1 MKKFAVVAILGLVL
15 GGILGAMLQQRAMRQ
30 RQHVLAVMWLAQF
43 HLQSLQ
49 AAVTKED
56 CVVAS
61 REATVL
67 QGLASELALAL
78 PLADAQ
84 DATFHG
90 YIEQLRSAA
99 APSAIAASAT
109 PSPMAHCAYDA
120 ALLKRVRDA
129 CADCHRDYR

>member
-1 MKKFAVVAILGLVL
+1 MKKLAVVAVIALVL
-15 GGILGAMLQQRAMRQ
+15 GGMVGAMLQQRAMRQ
-30 RQHVLAVMWLAQF
+30 RQHALAVMWLAQY

-49 AAVTKED
+49 AAVARRD
-56 CVVAS
+56 CAVVTQSA
-61 REATVL
+61 AAL
-67 QGLASELALAL
+67 HGLASELALAL

-99 APSAIAASAT
+99 APGVITTPATASPT
-109 PSPMAHCAYDA
+109 SYCADA
-120 ALLKRVRDA
+120 AAMLKRVRAA